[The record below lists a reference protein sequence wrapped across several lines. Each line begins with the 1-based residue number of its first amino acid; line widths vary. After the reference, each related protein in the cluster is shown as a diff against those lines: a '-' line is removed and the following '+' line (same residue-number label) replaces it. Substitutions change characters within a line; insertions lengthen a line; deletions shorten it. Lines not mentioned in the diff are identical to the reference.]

1 MKVVKIKKYDDYVRF
16 SFSIDTEN
24 GKGLEFKT
32 QCHGGIT
39 KNKIGKISFLHIEDI
54 EYETE
59 FKVFGEYTDYR
70 KFQEFYKN
78 LYGIEQHTKL
88 IKKIE
93 DTCQEAIH
101 EKYPKE
107 FNNLT
112 MEDKKEM
119 LIELIGYDKKTK
131 SWNESDKKTLNLKE
145 IKMGEDKKVYFTS
158 NYWVRWIFK
167 SIEGQDKCI
176 TNFLWD
182 DRKTTGIEIHDV
194 LNLIEN
200 N

>member
-1 MKVVKIKKYDDYVRF
+1 MKVVKIKKHDDYVRF

-88 IKKIE
+88 IQDIE

-101 EKYPKE
+101 QRYPKE

-112 MEDKKEM
+112 LEDKKEM
-119 LIELIGYDKKTK
+119 LIDLIGYDKKTK

-145 IKMGEDKKVYFTS
+145 IKMGEDIKVYFTS
-158 NYWVRWIFK
+158 KYWVRWILKTIPGYETRIRTFVWN
-167 SIEGQDKCI
+167 DK
-176 TNFLWD
+176 
-182 DRKTTGIEIHDV
+182 KTQGVEIHDV